1 MESVKTGKT
10 NKVGKNTE
18 MAHTKTNKE
27 THFKQVSAIT
37 NRIRSIGGIFTK
49 IAKKVRELVKKHP
62 KKSSAA
68 LVVLTPVA
76 CKRAKELDDKVQDK
90 SKQAE
95 KENKI
100 NWWKYSGLTIA
111 TSLLLAACSAGDID
125 KQIEL
130 EQEKQKTEQEKKEAE
145 NARDRANKS
154 EIELEQERQKTNK
167 SGIELAN
174 SQIKAEQERQ
184 KTEQEKQKANK
195 SEIELEQQKQKTINT
210 QRDLIKEQK
219 DFIKET
225 EQNCQEK
232 HGQLFIKRARIKT
245 GITTGIA
252 IEIEAECKTPKP
264 TKTNQTPIQ
273 PKHLPNSKHPH
284 SQRGS
289 KAQELIAYLLFEQKD
304 FIIETEQKCQEKH
317 NQFFI
322 KKAGIKGGAIEV
334 EAECKTPKPTKTNQT
349 PIQPKHLPNSKQPHS
364 QRGSKAQELIAYLQ
378 KELESLPY
386 SQKAIAKQVDFYKP
400 SSIAYLELD
409 PRDFKVTEEWQNE
422 NLKIRSKAQAK
433 MLEMRKPQANLSPS
447 QSFLF
452 VQRIFADINKEIEAA
467 ANTEKKAEKVGYGY
481 SKRV

>member
-1 MESVKTGKT
+1 MKSVKTGKT
-10 NKVGKNTE
+10 NKVSKNTE
-18 MAHTKTNKE
+18 MANTKTNKE

-62 KKSSAA
+62 KKSNAA
-68 LVVLTPVA
+68 LVVLTHVA

-95 KENKI
+95 KENQI

-111 TSLLLAACSAGDID
+111 TSLLLAACNVGDID

-130 EQEKQKTEQEKKEAE
+130 EQEKQKANKSGIELEQERQKTEQEKQK
-145 NARDRANKS
+145 ANKS

-232 HGQLFIKRARIKT
+232 HGQLFIKKARIKT

-264 TKTNQTPIQ
+264 
-273 PKHLPNSKHPH
+273 
-284 SQRGS
+284 
-289 KAQELIAYLLFEQKD
+289 A
-304 FIIETEQKCQEKH
+304 
-317 NQFFI
+317 
-322 KKAGIKGGAIEV
+322 
-334 EAECKTPKPTKTNQT
+334 KTNQT
-349 PIQPKHLPNSKQPHS
+349 PIQPKHLPNSKQPRS
-364 QRGSKAQELIAYLQ
+364 QRGSKTQELIAYLQ

-386 SQKAIAKQVDFYKP
+386 SQKTIAKQVNFYKP

-409 PRDFKVTEEWQNE
+409 PRDFNVTEEWQNE

-433 MLEMRKPQANLSPS
+433 MLEMRNPQAHLSTS
-447 QSFLF
+447 QSLLF
-452 VQRIFADINKEIEAA
+452 VQKIFADVNKEIEAA
-467 ANTEKKAEKVGYGY
+467 ANTEKKAEKAGYGY
-481 SKRV
+481 SKRM

>member
-1 MESVKTGKT
+1 MESVKTAKT

-18 MAHTKTNKE
+18 TADTKANKE
-27 THFKQVSAIT
+27 THFKQANAIT
-37 NRIRSIGGIFTK
+37 NTIRSIGGIFTK
-49 IAKKVRELVKKHP
+49 IMKRVRELVKKHP

-68 LVVLTPVA
+68 LVVLTHAA

-95 KENKI
+95 KENQI

-111 TSLLLAACSAGDID
+111 TSLLLAACNAGDID

-130 EQEKQKTEQEKKEAE
+130 EQEKQK
-145 NARDRANKS
+145 ANKS
-154 EIELEQERQKTNK
+154 GIELEQERQKTNKSGIELEKQRQKTEQERQKTNK

-195 SEIELEQQKQKTINT
+195 SAIELEQQKQKTINT

-232 HGQLFIKRARIKT
+232 HGQLFIKKARIKT

-252 IEIEAECKTPKP
+252 IE
-264 TKTNQTPIQ
+264 
-273 PKHLPNSKHPH
+273 
-284 SQRGS
+284 
-289 KAQELIAYLLFEQKD
+289 
-304 FIIETEQKCQEKH
+304 
-317 NQFFI
+317 
-322 KKAGIKGGAIEV
+322 V
-334 EAECKTPKPTKTNQT
+334 EAECKTPKPAKTNQT
-349 PIQPKHLPNSKQPHS
+349 PIQPKHLPNSKQPRS

-386 SQKAIAKQVDFYKP
+386 SQKAIAKQVNFYRP

-409 PRDFKVTEEWQNE
+409 PRDFNVTEEWQKE

-433 MLEMRKPQANLSPS
+433 MLEMRNPQAHLSAS
-447 QSFLF
+447 QSLLF
-452 VQRIFADINKEIEAA
+452 VQKIFADINKEIKVV
-467 ANTEKKAEKVGYGY
+467 ANTEKKVEKAGYGY
-481 SKRV
+481 SKRM

>member
-1 MESVKTGKT
+1 MKSVKTGKT

-18 MAHTKTNKE
+18 MANTKTNKE

-37 NRIRSIGGIFTK
+37 NRLRSIGGIFTK

-62 KKSSAA
+62 KKSKVA
-68 LVVLTPVA
+68 LVVLTHVA

-95 KENKI
+95 KENQI
-100 NWWKYSGLTIA
+100 NWWKYSGLIIA

-130 EQEKQKTEQEKKEAE
+130 EQEKKEAE

-154 EIELEQERQKTNK
+154 GIELEQERQKTNK

-184 KTEQEKQKANK
+184 KTEQERQKTNK
-195 SEIELEQQKQKTINT
+195 SGIELEQQRQKAEQEKQKTINT

-232 HGQLFIKRARIKT
+232 HGQLFIKKTRIKT

-264 TKTNQTPIQ
+264 
-273 PKHLPNSKHPH
+273 
-284 SQRGS
+284 
-289 KAQELIAYLLFEQKD
+289 A
-304 FIIETEQKCQEKH
+304 
-317 NQFFI
+317 
-322 KKAGIKGGAIEV
+322 
-334 EAECKTPKPTKTNQT
+334 KTNQT

-386 SQKAIAKQVDFYKP
+386 SQKAIAKQVNFYKP

-433 MLEMRKPQANLSPS
+433 MLEMRNVKPYPQAHLSTS
-447 QSFLF
+447 QSLLF
-452 VQRIFADINKEIEAA
+452 VQKIFADINKEIKVV
-467 ANTEKKAEKVGYGY
+467 ANTEKKAEKAGYGY
-481 SKRV
+481 SKRM

>member
-1 MESVKTGKT
+1 MKSVKTGKT
-10 NKVGKNTE
+10 NKVSKNTE
-18 MAHTKTNKE
+18 MANTKTNKE

-37 NRIRSIGGIFTK
+37 NRLKSIGGIFTK

-62 KKSSAA
+62 KKSNAA
-68 LVVLTPVA
+68 LVVLTHVA

-90 SKQAE
+90 SKQAG
-95 KENKI
+95 KENQI

-111 TSLLLAACSAGDID
+111 TSLLLAACNVGDID

-130 EQEKQKTEQEKKEAE
+130 EQEKQKANKSGIELEQERQKTEQEKQK
-145 NARDRANKS
+145 ANKS

-232 HGQLFIKRARIKT
+232 HGQLFIKKTRIKT

-264 TKTNQTPIQ
+264 
-273 PKHLPNSKHPH
+273 
-284 SQRGS
+284 
-289 KAQELIAYLLFEQKD
+289 A
-304 FIIETEQKCQEKH
+304 
-317 NQFFI
+317 
-322 KKAGIKGGAIEV
+322 
-334 EAECKTPKPTKTNQT
+334 KTNQT

-386 SQKAIAKQVDFYKP
+386 SQKAIAKQVDFYRP

-433 MLEMRKPQANLSPS
+433 MLEMRKTQAHLSTS
-447 QSFLF
+447 QSLLF
-452 VQRIFADINKEIEAA
+452 VQKIFADINKEIEVA
-467 ANTEKKAEKVGYGY
+467 ANTEKKAEKASYGY

>member
-18 MAHTKTNKE
+18 MANTKANKE
-27 THFKQVSAIT
+27 THFKQASAIT
-37 NRIRSIGGIFTK
+37 NTLRSIGGIFTK

-62 KKSSAA
+62 EKSSAA
-68 LVVLTPVA
+68 LVVLTHVA

-95 KENKI
+95 KENQI

-111 TSLLLAACSAGDID
+111 ASLLLAACNVGDID

-130 EQEKQKTEQEKKEAE
+130 EQEKQKTEQEQQKTEQEKQK
-145 NARDRANKS
+145 ANKS
-154 EIELEQERQKTNK
+154 GIELEQEKQKTNK

-232 HGQLFIKRARIKT
+232 HGQLFIKKARIKT

-273 PKHLPNSKHPH
+273 PKHLPNSK
-284 SQRGS
+284 
-289 KAQELIAYLLFEQKD
+289 
-304 FIIETEQKCQEKH
+304 
-317 NQFFI
+317 
-322 KKAGIKGGAIEV
+322 
-334 EAECKTPKPTKTNQT
+334 
-349 PIQPKHLPNSKQPHS
+349 QPRS

-409 PRDFKVTEEWQNE
+409 PRDFNVTEEWQKE

-433 MLEMRKPQANLSPS
+433 MLEMRNPQAHLPTS
-447 QSFLF
+447 QSLLF
-452 VQRIFADINKEIEAA
+452 VQKIFADVNKEIKVV
-467 ANTEKKAEKVGYGY
+467 ANTEKKVEKAGYGY
-481 SKRV
+481 SKRM

>member
-1 MESVKTGKT
+1 MKTGRT
-10 NKVGKNTE
+10 NKVSKNAET
-18 MAHTKTNKE
+18 ANTKANKE
-27 THFKQVSAIT
+27 THFKQVSVIT
-37 NRIRSIGGIFTK
+37 NTLRSIGGFFTK
-49 IAKKVRELVKKHP
+49 IMKRVRELVKKHP
-62 KKSSAA
+62 KKSKVA
-68 LVVLTPVA
+68 LVVLTHVA

-95 KENKI
+95 KENQI

-130 EQEKQKTEQEKKEAE
+130 EQEKKEAE

-154 EIELEQERQKTNK
+154 GIELEQERQKTNK

-184 KTEQEKQKANK
+184 KTEQERQKTNK
-195 SEIELEQQKQKTINT
+195 SGIELEQQRQKAEQEKQKTINT

-232 HGQLFIKRARIKT
+232 HGQLFIKKTRIKT

-252 IEIEAECKTPKP
+252 IEI
-264 TKTNQTPIQ
+264 
-273 PKHLPNSKHPH
+273 
-284 SQRGS
+284 
-289 KAQELIAYLLFEQKD
+289 
-304 FIIETEQKCQEKH
+304 
-317 NQFFI
+317 
-322 KKAGIKGGAIEV
+322 

-386 SQKAIAKQVDFYKP
+386 SQKAIAKQVDFYRP
-400 SSIAYLELD
+400 SSIACLELD

-433 MLEMRKPQANLSPS
+433 MLEMRNPQANLSPF
-447 QSFLF
+447 QSFSIIQNI
-452 VQRIFADINKEIEAA
+452 VADINR
-467 ANTEKKAEKVGYGY
+467 Y
-481 SKRV
+481 

>member
-10 NKVGKNTE
+10 NKVGKNAET
-18 MAHTKTNKE
+18 ANTKTNKE

-37 NRIRSIGGIFTK
+37 NIIRSIGGIFTK
-49 IAKKVRELVKKHP
+49 IAKKVRELFKKHP
-62 KKSSAA
+62 KKSKVA
-68 LVVLTPVA
+68 LVVLTHVA

-95 KENKI
+95 KENQI

-111 TSLLLAACSAGDID
+111 TSLLLAACNAGDID

-130 EQEKQKTEQEKKEAE
+130 EQEKQKANKSGIELEQERQKTEQEKQK
-145 NARDRANKS
+145 ANKS

-232 HGQLFIKRARIKT
+232 HGQLFIKKARIKT

-264 TKTNQTPIQ
+264 
-273 PKHLPNSKHPH
+273 
-284 SQRGS
+284 
-289 KAQELIAYLLFEQKD
+289 A
-304 FIIETEQKCQEKH
+304 
-317 NQFFI
+317 
-322 KKAGIKGGAIEV
+322 
-334 EAECKTPKPTKTNQT
+334 KTNQT
-349 PIQPKHLPNSKQPHS
+349 PIQPKHLPNSKQPRS

-386 SQKAIAKQVDFYKP
+386 SQKAIAKQVNFYRP

-409 PRDFKVTEEWQNE
+409 PRDFNVTEEWQNE

-433 MLEMRKPQANLSPS
+433 MLEMRSLKPYPQAHLSAS
-447 QSFLF
+447 QSLLF
-452 VQRIFADINKEIEAA
+452 VQKIFADINKEIKVV
-467 ANTEKKAEKVGYGY
+467 ANTEKKAEKAGYGY

>member
-1 MESVKTGKT
+1 MKTGRT
-10 NKVGKNTE
+10 NKVGKNAET
-18 MAHTKTNKE
+18 ANTKANKE
-27 THFKQVSAIT
+27 THFKQVSAIINT
-37 NRIRSIGGIFTK
+37 LRSIGGIFTK
-49 IAKKVRELVKKHP
+49 IVKKVRELFKKHP
-62 KKSSAA
+62 KKSKVA
-68 LVVLTPVA
+68 LVVLTHAA

-95 KENKI
+95 KENQI

-111 TSLLLAACSAGDID
+111 TSLLLAACSTGDID

-130 EQEKQKTEQEKKEAE
+130 EQEKKEVE

-154 EIELEQERQKTNK
+154 GIELEQERQKTEQERQKTNK
-167 SGIELAN
+167 SGIEL
-174 SQIKAEQERQ
+174 EQQRQ

-232 HGQLFIKRARIKT
+232 HGQLFIKKARIKT

-264 TKTNQTPIQ
+264 
-273 PKHLPNSKHPH
+273 
-284 SQRGS
+284 
-289 KAQELIAYLLFEQKD
+289 A
-304 FIIETEQKCQEKH
+304 
-317 NQFFI
+317 
-322 KKAGIKGGAIEV
+322 
-334 EAECKTPKPTKTNQT
+334 KTNQT
-349 PIQPKHLPNSKQPHS
+349 PIQPKHLPNSKQPRS

-386 SQKAIAKQVDFYKP
+386 SQKAIAKQVNFYRP

-433 MLEMRKPQANLSPS
+433 MLEMRNPQAHLSAS
-447 QSFLF
+447 QSLLF
-452 VQRIFADINKEIEAA
+452 VQKIFADVNKEIEAT
-467 ANTEKKAEKVGYGY
+467 ANTEKKAEKAGYGY
-481 SKRV
+481 SKRM

>member
-18 MAHTKTNKE
+18 TANTKANKE
-27 THFKQVSAIT
+27 AHFKQASAIT
-37 NRIRSIGGIFTK
+37 NTLRSIGGFFTK
-49 IAKKVRELVKKHP
+49 IAKRVRELVKKHP
-62 KKSSAA
+62 KKSRAA
-68 LVVLTPVA
+68 LVVLTHVA
-76 CKRAKELDDKVQDK
+76 CRKAKELDDKVQDK

-95 KENKI
+95 KENQI

-111 TSLLLAACSAGDID
+111 ASLLLAACSAGDTD

-130 EQEKQKTEQEKKEAE
+130 EQEKQKANKSGIELEQERQKTEQERQKT
-145 NARDRANKS
+145 NKS

-232 HGQLFIKRARIKT
+232 HGQLFIKKTRITT
-245 GITTGIA
+245 GVTTGIA

-264 TKTNQTPIQ
+264 
-273 PKHLPNSKHPH
+273 
-284 SQRGS
+284 
-289 KAQELIAYLLFEQKD
+289 A
-304 FIIETEQKCQEKH
+304 
-317 NQFFI
+317 
-322 KKAGIKGGAIEV
+322 
-334 EAECKTPKPTKTNQT
+334 KTNQT
-349 PIQPKHLPNSKQPHS
+349 PIQPKHLPNSKQPRS

-386 SQKAIAKQVDFYKP
+386 SQKAIARQVDFYKP

-409 PRDFKVTEEWQNE
+409 PRDFKATEEWQKE

-433 MLEMRKPQANLSPS
+433 MLEMRSLNPDSQAHLSTS
-447 QSFLF
+447 QSLLF
-452 VQRIFADINKEIEAA
+452 VQKIFADVSKEIEAA
-467 ANTEKKAEKVGYGY
+467 ANTEKKVEKAGYGY
-481 SKRV
+481 SKRM

>member
-1 MESVKTGKT
+1 MESVKTGKA

-18 MAHTKTNKE
+18 TADTKANEE
-27 THFKQVSAIT
+27 THFKQASAIT
-37 NRIRSIGGIFTK
+37 NMIRSISGFFTK

-62 KKSSAA
+62 KKSNAA
-68 LVVLTPVA
+68 LVVLTHVA
-76 CKRAKELDDKVQDK
+76 CRKAKELDDKVQDK

-95 KENKI
+95 KENQI

-111 TSLLLAACSAGDID
+111 ASLLLAACSAGDTD

-130 EQEKQKTEQEKKEAE
+130 EQEKQKTEQEQQKTEQERQK
-145 NARDRANKS
+145 ANKS
-154 EIELEQERQKTNK
+154 GIELEQERQKTNK

-184 KTEQEKQKANK
+184 KTEQERQKANK

-232 HGQLFIKRARIKT
+232 HGQLFIKKARIKT

-273 PKHLPNSKHPH
+273 PKHLPNSK
-284 SQRGS
+284 
-289 KAQELIAYLLFEQKD
+289 
-304 FIIETEQKCQEKH
+304 
-317 NQFFI
+317 
-322 KKAGIKGGAIEV
+322 
-334 EAECKTPKPTKTNQT
+334 
-349 PIQPKHLPNSKQPHS
+349 QPRS

-409 PRDFKVTEEWQNE
+409 PRDFNVTEEWQKE

-433 MLEMRKPQANLSPS
+433 MLEMRDLKQYPQAHLSTS
-447 QSFLF
+447 QSLLL
-452 VQRIFADINKEIEAA
+452 VQKIFADVSKEIKVV
-467 ANTEKKAEKVGYGY
+467 ANTEKKVEKAGYGY
-481 SKRV
+481 SKRM

>member
-18 MAHTKTNKE
+18 MANTKANKE
-27 THFKQVSAIT
+27 THFKQASAIINT
-37 NRIRSIGGIFTK
+37 LRSIGGFFTK
-49 IAKKVRELVKKHP
+49 IMKRVRGLVKKHP
-62 KKSSAA
+62 KKSKAA
-68 LVVLTPVA
+68 LVVLTHVA
-76 CKRAKELDDKVQDK
+76 CKKAKELDDKVQDK

-95 KENKI
+95 KENQI

-111 TSLLLAACSAGDID
+111 TSLLLAACSTGDID

-130 EQEKQKTEQEKKEAE
+130 EQEKQKTEQEQQKTEQERQK
-145 NARDRANKS
+145 ANKS
-154 EIELEQERQKTNK
+154 GIELEQERQKTEQERQKTNK
-167 SGIELAN
+167 SEIELAN
-174 SQIKAEQERQ
+174 SQIKV
-184 KTEQEKQKANK
+184 EQEKQKANK

-232 HGQLFIKRARIKT
+232 HGQLFIKKTRIKT

-264 TKTNQTPIQ
+264 AKTNQTPIQ
-273 PKHLPNSKHPH
+273 PKHLPNPKQPR

-289 KAQELIAYLLFEQKD
+289 K
-304 FIIETEQKCQEKH
+304 
-317 NQFFI
+317 
-322 KKAGIKGGAIEV
+322 V
-334 EAECKTPKPTKTNQT
+334 
-349 PIQPKHLPNSKQPHS
+349 
-364 QRGSKAQELIAYLQ
+364 QELIAYLQ

-433 MLEMRKPQANLSPS
+433 MLEMRDLKPDPQAHLSTS
-447 QSFLF
+447 QSLLF
-452 VQRIFADINKEIEAA
+452 VQKIFSDINKEIEVV
-467 ANTEKKAEKVGYGY
+467 ANTEKKAEKAGYGY
-481 SKRV
+481 SKRM

>member
-18 MAHTKTNKE
+18 MANAKTNKE

-37 NRIRSIGGIFTK
+37 NTLRSIGGIFTK
-49 IAKKVRELVKKHP
+49 IAKKVRELFKKHP
-62 KKSSAA
+62 KKSNVA
-68 LVVLTPVA
+68 LVVLTHAA

-95 KENKI
+95 KENQI

-130 EQEKQKTEQEKKEAE
+130 EQEKQKANKSGIELEQERQKTEQEKQK
-145 NARDRANKS
+145 ANKS

-232 HGQLFIKRARIKT
+232 YGQLFIKKARIKT

-264 TKTNQTPIQ
+264 AKTNQTP
-273 PKHLPNSKHPH
+273 
-284 SQRGS
+284 
-289 KAQELIAYLLFEQKD
+289 
-304 FIIETEQKCQEKH
+304 T
-317 NQFFI
+317 
-322 KKAGIKGGAIEV
+322 
-334 EAECKTPKPTKTNQT
+334 
-349 PIQPKHLPNSKQPHS
+349 QPKHLPNSKQLHS
-364 QRGSKAQELIAYLQ
+364 QRGSKTQELIAYLQ

-386 SQKAIAKQVDFYKP
+386 SQKAIAKQVNFYRP
-400 SSIAYLELD
+400 SSIAYLELN

-433 MLEMRKPQANLSPS
+433 MLEMRNPQAHLSTS
-447 QSFLF
+447 QSLLF
-452 VQRIFADINKEIEAA
+452 VQKIFADINKEIKIV
-467 ANTEKKAEKVGYGY
+467 ANTEKKAEKAGYGY
-481 SKRV
+481 SKRM

>member
-10 NKVGKNTE
+10 NKVGKNAET
-18 MAHTKTNKE
+18 ANTKTNKE

-37 NRIRSIGGIFTK
+37 NTLRSIGGIFTK

-62 KKSSAA
+62 KKSNVA
-68 LVVLTPVA
+68 LVVLTHAA

-95 KENKI
+95 KENQI

-130 EQEKQKTEQEKKEAE
+130 EQEKQKANKSGIELEQERQKTEQEKQK
-145 NARDRANKS
+145 ANKS

-264 TKTNQTPIQ
+264 
-273 PKHLPNSKHPH
+273 
-284 SQRGS
+284 
-289 KAQELIAYLLFEQKD
+289 A
-304 FIIETEQKCQEKH
+304 
-317 NQFFI
+317 
-322 KKAGIKGGAIEV
+322 
-334 EAECKTPKPTKTNQT
+334 KTNQT
-349 PIQPKHLPNSKQPHS
+349 PIQPKHLPNSKQPRS

-409 PRDFKVTEEWQNE
+409 PRDFNATEEWQKE

-433 MLEMRKPQANLSPS
+433 MLEMRSLKPDPQAYLSTS
-447 QSFLF
+447 QSLLL
-452 VQRIFADINKEIEAA
+452 VQKIFADVSKEIKVV
-467 ANTEKKAEKVGYGY
+467 ANTEKKVEKAGYGY
-481 SKRV
+481 SKRM

>member
-1 MESVKTGKT
+1 MKSVKTGKT

-27 THFKQVSAIT
+27 THFKQVGAIT
-37 NRIRSIGGIFTK
+37 NTLRSIGGIFTK
-49 IAKKVRELVKKHP
+49 IVKKVRELFKKHP

-68 LVVLTPVA
+68 LVVLTHVA

-130 EQEKQKTEQEKKEAE
+130 EQEKQKANKSGIELEQERQKTEQEKQK
-145 NARDRANKS
+145 ANKS

-174 SQIKAEQERQ
+174 SQIKAEQERQKTEQEKQ

-232 HGQLFIKRARIKT
+232 HGQLFIKKTRIKT

-264 TKTNQTPIQ
+264 AKTNQNPIQ
-273 PKHLPNSKHPH
+273 PKH
-284 SQRGS
+284 
-289 KAQELIAYLLFEQKD
+289 F
-304 FIIETEQKCQEKH
+304 
-317 NQFFI
+317 
-322 KKAGIKGGAIEV
+322 
-334 EAECKTPKPTKTNQT
+334 
-349 PIQPKHLPNSKQPHS
+349 PNSKQPHS
-364 QRGSKAQELIAYLQ
+364 QRESKAQELIAYLQ

-386 SQKAIAKQVDFYKP
+386 SQKAIAKQVNFYKP

-433 MLEMRKPQANLSPS
+433 MLEMRKTQANLSPS
-447 QSFLF
+447 QSLLF
-452 VQRIFADINKEIEAA
+452 VQKIFADINKEIKVV
-467 ANTEKKAEKVGYGY
+467 ANTEKKAEKAGYGY

>member
-18 MAHTKTNKE
+18 MANTKTNKE
-27 THFKQVSAIT
+27 THFKQANAIT
-37 NRIRSIGGIFTK
+37 NIIRSIGGFFTK
-49 IAKKVRELVKKHP
+49 IMKKVRELVKKHP
-62 KKSSAA
+62 KKSRAA
-68 LVVLTPVA
+68 LVVLTHVA
-76 CKRAKELDDKVQDK
+76 CRKAKELDDKVQDK

-95 KENKI
+95 KENQI
-100 NWWKYSGLTIA
+100 NWWKYLGLTIA

-130 EQEKQKTEQEKKEAE
+130 EQEKKEAE

-154 EIELEQERQKTNK
+154 GIELEQEKQKTNK

-219 DFIKET
+219 VFIKET

-232 HGQLFIKRARIKT
+232 HGQLFIKKARIKT

-264 TKTNQTPIQ
+264 
-273 PKHLPNSKHPH
+273 
-284 SQRGS
+284 
-289 KAQELIAYLLFEQKD
+289 A
-304 FIIETEQKCQEKH
+304 
-317 NQFFI
+317 
-322 KKAGIKGGAIEV
+322 
-334 EAECKTPKPTKTNQT
+334 KTNQT
-349 PIQPKHLPNSKQPHS
+349 PIQPKHLPNSKQPRS

-386 SQKAIAKQVDFYKP
+386 SQKAIAKQVNFYKP

-433 MLEMRKPQANLSPS
+433 MLEMRHLKPDPQAHLSTS
-447 QSFLF
+447 QSLLF
-452 VQRIFADINKEIEAA
+452 VQKIFADINKEIEAA
-467 ANTEKKAEKVGYGY
+467 ANTEKKAEKAGYGY
-481 SKRV
+481 SKRM

>member
-1 MESVKTGKT
+1 MESVKIGKT
-10 NKVGKNTE
+10 NNKVGKNAET
-18 MAHTKTNKE
+18 ANTKANKE

-37 NRIRSIGGIFTK
+37 NTLKSIGGIFTK
-49 IAKKVRELVKKHP
+49 IAKKVRELFKKHP
-62 KKSSAA
+62 KKSKVA
-68 LVVLTPVA
+68 LVVLTHVA

-95 KENKI
+95 KENQI

-111 TSLLLAACSAGDID
+111 TSLLLAACNVGDID

-130 EQEKQKTEQEKKEAE
+130 EQEKKEVE

-154 EIELEQERQKTNK
+154 GIELEQERQKTEQERQKTNK

-184 KTEQEKQKANK
+184 KTNK
-195 SEIELEQQKQKTINT
+195 SGIELEQQRQKAEQEKQKTINT

-232 HGQLFIKRARIKT
+232 HGQLFIKKTRIKT

-273 PKHLPNSKHPH
+273 PKHLPNSK
-284 SQRGS
+284 
-289 KAQELIAYLLFEQKD
+289 
-304 FIIETEQKCQEKH
+304 
-317 NQFFI
+317 
-322 KKAGIKGGAIEV
+322 
-334 EAECKTPKPTKTNQT
+334 
-349 PIQPKHLPNSKQPHS
+349 QPRS

-386 SQKAIAKQVDFYKP
+386 SQKAIARQVDFYKP

-409 PRDFKVTEEWQNE
+409 PRDFKATEEWQKE

-433 MLEMRKPQANLSPS
+433 MLEMRSLKPDPQAHLSTS
-447 QSFLF
+447 QSLLF
-452 VQRIFADINKEIEAA
+452 VQKIFADVNKEIKVV
-467 ANTEKKAEKVGYGY
+467 ANTEKKVEK
-481 SKRV
+481 RM